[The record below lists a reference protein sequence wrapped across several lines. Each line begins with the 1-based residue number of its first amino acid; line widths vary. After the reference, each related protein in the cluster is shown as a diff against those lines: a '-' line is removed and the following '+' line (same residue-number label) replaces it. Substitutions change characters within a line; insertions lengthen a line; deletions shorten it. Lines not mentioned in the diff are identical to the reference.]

1 MADKPRIGWI
11 GTGVMGHSMAGHLIE
26 AGYSLTV
33 FNRTPSKCQ
42 SLVEKGAAPAGS
54 PREVGEKSDV
64 VFTMV
69 GYPADVESVTIGPNG
84 CLDGM
89 KAGSILCD
97 MTTSSP
103 TLAGKIANRA
113 AVSGVIS
120 LDAPVTGGDVGAMNA
135 TLSIFVGGSDEG
147 YARILPLLQIM
158 GQKILHCGRPGMGQ
172 QAKLANQIAIASV
185 MFSVCE
191 SLIYAQQAGLDVR
204 KCASSVQA
212 DGFLQVA
219 AGEALGQAV
228 RQKLQQVARRM
239 QHNLPQHRRGDQLQP
254 LRALFVRR
262 PPAVEQAVFL
272 TLQQRDGHRESGGPQ
287 QVQHAVQLPEDA
299 VGRRLFGGA
308 VSGDRL
314 AGLWVCFSR
323 KLFRYRLVIYFLSW
337 DLRCFELDHAHSL
350 FFYFLLPC
358 SLSCLNFF
366 CIRNNLIQFLFQRAD
381 IFTRCHDC
389 FLVQLQRAGENRC
402 IQIIS
407 NPDTIHARLQ
417 NPGCTFLLIGSQL
430 IQREGDGH
438 RLGFLRSQQ
447 LCLSKACQTPEL
459 LHQFSLWAGSVF
471 K

>member
-103 TLAGKIANRA
+103 TLAGKIATRA

-204 KCASSVQA
+204 KWHELVSV
-212 DGFLQVA
+212 
-219 AGEALGQAV
+219 
-228 RQKLQQVARRM
+228 
-239 QHNLPQHRRGDQLQP
+239 
-254 LRALFVRR
+254 
-262 PPAVEQAVFL
+262 
-272 TLQQRDGHRESGGPQ
+272 
-287 QVQHAVQLPEDA
+287 
-299 VGRRLFGGA
+299 GA
-308 VSGDRL
+308 
-314 AGLWVCFSR
+314 
-323 KLFRYRLVIYFLSW
+323 
-337 DLRCFELDHAHSL
+337 
-350 FFYFLLPC
+350 
-358 SLSCLNFF
+358 
-366 CIRNNLIQFLFQRAD
+366 
-381 IFTRCHDC
+381 
-389 FLVQLQRAGENRC
+389 
-402 IQIIS
+402 
-407 NPDTIHARLQ
+407 
-417 NPGCTFLLIGSQL
+417 
-430 IQREGDGH
+430 
-438 RLGFLRSQQ
+438 
-447 LCLSKACQTPEL
+447 
-459 LHQFSLWAGSVF
+459 AGSVAMKTLGSRIMDGDF
-471 K
+471 RPGFFIDHFVKDLGLVLEECRRMHLVLPGATLAEQFYRSMQAKGHGREGTQALVRALSEFSGKVWTPLIGG

>member
-204 KCASSVQA
+204 KWHELVSV
-212 DGFLQVA
+212 
-219 AGEALGQAV
+219 
-228 RQKLQQVARRM
+228 
-239 QHNLPQHRRGDQLQP
+239 
-254 LRALFVRR
+254 
-262 PPAVEQAVFL
+262 
-272 TLQQRDGHRESGGPQ
+272 
-287 QVQHAVQLPEDA
+287 
-299 VGRRLFGGA
+299 GA
-308 VSGDRL
+308 
-314 AGLWVCFSR
+314 
-323 KLFRYRLVIYFLSW
+323 
-337 DLRCFELDHAHSL
+337 
-350 FFYFLLPC
+350 
-358 SLSCLNFF
+358 
-366 CIRNNLIQFLFQRAD
+366 
-381 IFTRCHDC
+381 
-389 FLVQLQRAGENRC
+389 
-402 IQIIS
+402 
-407 NPDTIHARLQ
+407 
-417 NPGCTFLLIGSQL
+417 
-430 IQREGDGH
+430 
-438 RLGFLRSQQ
+438 
-447 LCLSKACQTPEL
+447 
-459 LHQFSLWAGSVF
+459 AGSVAMKTLGSRIMDGDF
-471 K
+471 RPGFFIDHFAKDLGLVLEECRRMHLVLPGATLAEQFYRSMQAKGHGREGTQALVRALAEFSGKVWTPLIGG